1 MVDSNQIML
10 CSLELIWCRLLI
22 SMLSSIYTNPQLC
35 DISGLKH
42 STSQIEGGAP
52 GVEIKIIE
60 WGGNFL

>member
-1 MVDSNQIML
+1 
-10 CSLELIWCRLLI
+10 
-22 SMLSSIYTNPQLC
+22 MLSSIYTNPQLC

-42 STSQIEGGAP
+42 SSSQIEGGAP